1 MKTYKLPVHMLW
13 HIMLG
18 LDHDYEPL
26 GYGIGMLQVMLN
38 DKCFSVD
45 ILVDWLNGIEGGLWS
60 IQEANDILNGING
73 PIGAIE

>member
-1 MKTYKLPVHMLW
+1 MWCGTFCSVLTAATSRSY
-13 HIMLG
+13 
-18 LDHDYEPL
+18 
-26 GYGIGMLQVMLN
+26 YGIGMLQVMLN